1 MAIITP
7 ALIKGLSTGFQKHF
21 QDGLE
26 SAPSEYSK
34 IATVVQSTTASN
46 TYGWLGQFPN
56 FREWIG
62 DRVINDMAAHGYS
75 ITNKLWESTVGVK
88 RTDIEDDNIGIYAP
102 LFNEAGRA
110 SAALPDEL
118 VFDLLNKGASTLCYD
133 GQNFFDT
140 DHPVY
145 PTVDGQGTPETVSNI
160 YAPASDPG
168 AAWFLLDTSRAIK
181 PVIYQERVKPDFTA
195 MTDAD
200 DESVFMSDE
209 YRYGVRAR
217 SNVGFG
223 FWQMAAMSTEPLTA
237 ENFEKVFDAMR
248 SQKADGGRPLNI
260 RPTLLV
266 VPTNLRAAA
275 KKVVGTALLP
285 GGGDNPNYGLVE
297 ILDVAWLNA

>member
-7 ALIKGLSTGFQKHF
+7 ALIQSLKTAFQKHF

-26 SAPSEYSK
+26 TAPSEYSK

-46 TYGWLGQFPN
+46 TYGWLGQFPQ

-62 DRVINDMAAHGYS
+62 DRVLNDMAAHGYAIS
-75 ITNKLWESTVGVK
+75 NKLWESTVGVK
-88 RTDIEDDNIGIYAP
+88 RTDIEDDNLGIYTP
-102 LFNEAGRA
+102 MFNEAGRA

-118 VFDLLNKGASTLCYD
+118 VFSMLAKGDSELCHD

-140 DHPVY
+140 EHPVF
-145 PTVDGQGTPETVSNI
+145 PQVDGTGTPELVSNI
-160 YAPASDPG
+160 YSGAG
-168 AAWFLLDTSRAIK
+168 AAWYLLDTSRALK
-181 PVIYQERVKPDFTA
+181 PLIFQERVKPNFTA
-195 MTDAD
+195 MTDED
-200 DESVFMSDE
+200 DESVFMRDE
-209 YRYGVRAR
+209 YRYGIRAR

-237 ENFEKVFDAMR
+237 ENFEKVYDAMR
-248 SQKADGGRPLNI
+248 GQKADGGRPLNI

-266 VPTNLRAAA
+266 VPTGLRSAA
-275 KKVVGTALLP
+275 KKIVGTAVLS

-297 ILDVAWLNA
+297 TLEVAWLNK